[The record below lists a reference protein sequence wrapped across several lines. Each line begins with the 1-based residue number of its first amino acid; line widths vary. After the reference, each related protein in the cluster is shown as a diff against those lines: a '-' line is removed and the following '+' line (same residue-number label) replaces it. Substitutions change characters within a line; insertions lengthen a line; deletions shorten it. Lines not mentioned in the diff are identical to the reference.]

1 MVKNAVL
8 LQTKR
13 ANFLSYPIGEYQC
26 KLDAKGRLM
35 IPADFKEQ
43 LGNLAEEGFV
53 LRPGLFSRCVELYT
67 IKDWMEK
74 QGKLKNMSQF
84 VKTNIDLMRKYN
96 AGAKLV
102 KLDATGRM
110 LIPKHLLE
118 RAGLLKEVVINALPE
133 YMEIW
138 DKESYRSTLDEM
150 DQITLEELLEQKLGE
165 SKNG

>member
-1 MVKNAVL
+1 M
-8 LQTKR
+8 
-13 ANFLSYPIGEYQC
+13 SYPIGEYQC

-53 LRPGLFSRCVELYT
+53 MRPGLFSRCVELYT
-67 IKDWMEK
+67 IKDWNEK
-74 QGKLKNMSQF
+74 QGKLKGLSQF
-84 VKTNIDLMRKYN
+84 VKANIDLMRKYN

-110 LIPKHLLE
+110 LIPKNLLDK
-118 RAGLLKEVVINALPE
+118 AGLSKEVVINALPS

-138 DKESYRSTLDEM
+138 DSASYQTTLDEL
-150 DQITLEELLEQKLGE
+150 DQIALETLLEQKLGE